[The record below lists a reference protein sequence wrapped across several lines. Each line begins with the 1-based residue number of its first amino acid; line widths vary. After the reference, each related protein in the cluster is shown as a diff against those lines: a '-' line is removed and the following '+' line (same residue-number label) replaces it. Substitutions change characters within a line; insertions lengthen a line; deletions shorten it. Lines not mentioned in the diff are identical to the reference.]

1 MTLKC
6 VIIDDEPLALE
17 LMESYVRKT
26 PFLELCGKYNSA
38 VMALNDINFRNI
50 DLLFLDIQMPDLN
63 GLELSRMLPQDTRIV
78 FTTAFDQYALD
89 GFKVNALDY
98 LLKPINYN
106 EFLTAMAMVFYL
118 NYIWLV
124 PQLLFNKRNKA
135 YVLSNVA
142 FCIGMLFFTHLWFE
156 LVNAYFHSTPPP
168 PKNSMGFWGFLLF
181 RLRDFILF
189 GLIAALAAT
198 IRMSKKWH
206 EAELGRQKA
215 ELKRIE
221 AELKNLHNQI
231 NPHFLLNTLNN
242 IYALIAF
249 DTDKAQQA
257 VQDLSRL
264 LRHLLYDNN
273 QDFIPLNREL
283 EFLKNYVALMKIRL
297 SSNVDLQFHIDIP
310 SENPIRVA
318 PLIFISLFENAF
330 KHGISPVKPSFIH
343 IKIYSSGPDTLSCSI
358 ENSYFPKQRNDISG
372 SGIGLEQVQKRLDLI
387 YPDKYEW
394 TKGCDENAT
403 VYKSILT
410 IHTTTK

>member
-1 MTLKC
+1 MSSW
-6 VIIDDEPLALE
+6 E
-17 LMESYVRKT
+17 
-26 PFLELCGKYNSA
+26 GSA
-38 VMALNDINFRNI
+38 
-50 DLLFLDIQMPDLN
+50 
-63 GLELSRMLPQDTRIV
+63 
-78 FTTAFDQYALD
+78 
-89 GFKVNALDY
+89 
-98 LLKPINYN
+98 
-106 EFLTAMAMVFYL
+106 
-118 NYIWLV
+118 W
-124 PQLLFNKRNKA
+124 
-135 YVLSNVA
+135 
-142 FCIGMLFFTHLWFE
+142 
-156 LVNAYFHSTPPP
+156 
-168 PKNSMGFWGFLLF
+168 
-181 RLRDFILF
+181 
-189 GLIAALAAT
+189 
-198 IRMSKKWH
+198 
-206 EAELGRQKA
+206 
-215 ELKRIE
+215 
-221 AELKNLHNQI
+221 
-231 NPHFLLNTLNN
+231 
-242 IYALIAF
+242 
-249 DTDKAQQA
+249 A

>member
-1 MTLKC
+1 MKWYLNYKHSQELLIHLLAWVFLFC
-6 VIIDDEPLALE
+6 LPPMLIGRANERPGQEEMFRMMGPPL
-17 LMESYVRKT
+17 
-26 PFLELCGKYNSA
+26 
-38 VMALNDINFRNI
+38 
-50 DLLFLDIQMPDLN
+50 
-63 GLELSRMLPQDTRIV
+63 
-78 FTTAFDQYALD
+78 
-89 GFKVNALDY
+89 
-98 LLKPINYN
+98 
-106 EFLTAMAMVFYL
+106 AMAMVFYL

-372 SGIGLEQVQKRLDLI
+372 SGIGLEQVQNVS
-387 YPDKYEW
+387 
-394 TKGCDENAT
+394 T
-403 VYKSILT
+403 
-410 IHTTTK
+410 

>member
-1 MTLKC
+1 MKLYLNYKHSQELLIHLLAWVFLFC
-6 VIIDDEPLALE
+6 LPPMLIGRANERPGQEEMFRMMGPPL
-17 LMESYVRKT
+17 
-26 PFLELCGKYNSA
+26 
-38 VMALNDINFRNI
+38 
-50 DLLFLDIQMPDLN
+50 
-63 GLELSRMLPQDTRIV
+63 
-78 FTTAFDQYALD
+78 
-89 GFKVNALDY
+89 
-98 LLKPINYN
+98 
-106 EFLTAMAMVFYL
+106 AMAMVFYL

-297 SSNVDLQFHIDIP
+297 SSNVDLQFHIDI
-310 SENPIRVA
+310 
-318 PLIFISLFENAF
+318 
-330 KHGISPVKPSFIH
+330 
-343 IKIYSSGPDTLSCSI
+343 YSSGPDTLSCSI